1 MVKQNSCRQVFDDD
15 EDAIKKIKYLRYIIA
30 LGLGTKDL
38 LCIVL
43 DLHSCVLSLYYECSV
58 CCKQPCSSFL

>member
-15 EDAIKKIKYLRYIIA
+15 EVAIKKIKYLRYIIA
-30 LGLGTKDL
+30 LGLGTKDP

-43 DLHSCVLSLYYECSV
+43 DLHSCVLSLYYEC
-58 CCKQPCSSFL
+58 